1 MWPNVCLRVSYPS
14 ENVNLYPDILGA
26 KRIGL
31 MFSSASID
39 MNLDPKWTKDIED
52 IEIGGECFSDGQL
65 ECFFFVPFAKANVK
79 MTLCRV
85 WFNFLATGT
94 PTE

>member
-1 MWPNVCLRVSYPS
+1 MRTY
-14 ENVNLYPDILGA
+14 ILIGA

-52 IEIGGECFSDGQL
+52 IEMGGECFSDGQPL
-65 ECFFFVPFAKANVK
+65 YFFFIPFATARVESA
-79 MTLCRV
+79 LCRV
-85 WFNFLATGT
+85 WFSVLATGT
-94 PTE
+94 PTK